1 MRMRTSSRSAL
12 PTALKYFKKAQ
23 CGATDVLPSLFL
35 SSWSSVLPF
44 LWEQT
49 QSPEAKMIHR
59 SFMPD
64 VLSYN
69 SALHGC
75 ARTGQWQQAL
85 LLFDQILAHGLVP
98 SAWGPPKGIQVGD
111 VFVGGKY
118 GW

>member
-1 MRMRTSSRSAL
+1 
-12 PTALKYFKKAQ
+12 
-23 CGATDVLPSLFL
+23 
-35 SSWSSVLPF
+35 
-44 LWEQT
+44 
-49 QSPEAKMIHR
+49 MIHR

-75 ARTGQWQQAL
+75 ARAGQWQQAL